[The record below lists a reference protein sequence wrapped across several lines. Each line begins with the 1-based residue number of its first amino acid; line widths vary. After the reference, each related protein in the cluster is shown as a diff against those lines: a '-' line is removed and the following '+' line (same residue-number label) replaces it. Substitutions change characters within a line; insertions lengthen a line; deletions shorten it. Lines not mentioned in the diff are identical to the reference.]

1 MSRRKSSTAP
11 ARERRGGKGLLT
23 IWCGLYRVAAYLSAG
38 RDCVIAI
45 FIAATSLLIQLG
57 VLK

>member
-11 ARERRGGKGLLT
+11 TRERRGGMGLLT
-23 IWCGLYRVAAYLSAG
+23 IWCGLYRVVAYLSAC
-38 RDCVIAI
+38 RDCALAI
-45 FIAATSLLIQLG
+45 LIAATLLLILLG